1 MANTLLTIAMITN
14 QVARVLR
21 NNLSATRFVT
31 LRYDDRFANSGGKI
45 GQSLDIRLPAKH
57 KSVPGT
63 AWVPED
69 HVEEFATLT
78 LQQEHVPMLFTT
90 NDMLL
95 DINSFSA
102 QVIEPAIAPLANAI
116 DQSVCDLSIGVY
128 NQVGTP
134 GTAPANTDIFLDGGV
149 LLDFEGVP
157 KGRMRAA
164 LVDPRAEAEVIKG
177 SKGLFNAQASI
188 SKQFTEGSMSGPN
201 MVSGFRWEMDQNMRV
216 HTAGNFVGTPV
227 TNGIPAEGATTLV
240 TDGFTVTVATVREGD
255 RFTLGVLGVDGV
267 NMVRAQSLSDAGTL
281 RTFVVTADGTA
292 DGGGNLTISFKP
304 PMISNAAAASL
315 APRATIVALPADGV
329 ALNFLG
335 TENATSVDNMVFHPE
350 AIGLAFVDLPLPRGV
365 HMASRV
371 QDKEMGMAFTFIQDF
386 RADTYDYISRVD
398 ALWGV
403 TLQRPEMATVVYG

>member
-31 LRYDDRFANSGGKI
+31 MRYDDRFAQSGGKI
-45 GQSLDIRLPAKH
+45 GDVLQIRLPAKH
-57 KSVPGT
+57 TVTPGT
-63 AWVPED
+63 SWTPED
-69 HVEEFATLT
+69 HVEEQVSLT
-78 LQQEHVPMLFTT
+78 LQQAHVPMLFTT

-102 QVIEPAIAPLANAI
+102 QVIEPAIAPLANHI
-116 DQSVCDLSIGVY
+116 DQSVCDLSIGIY

-134 GTAPANTDIFLDGGV
+134 GTLPADTDIFLDGGT
-149 LLDFEGVP
+149 LLDLEGVV
-157 KGRMRAA
+157 KGNMRAS
-164 LVDPRAEAEVIKG
+164 LVDPRAEASVIKG

-188 SKQFTEGSMSGPN
+188 SRQFTEGNMSGPN
-201 MVSGFRWEMDQNMRV
+201 LVSGFRWEMDQNMRV
-216 HTAGNFVGTPV
+216 GTAGNFVGTPV

-240 TDGFTVTVATVREGD
+240 TDGFTASVATVRIGD

-267 NMVRAQSLSDAGTL
+267 NMVRAQSLSDAGIL
-281 RTFVVTADGTA
+281 RTFVVTADATS
-292 DGGGNLTISFKP
+292 DGGGNMTIAFSP
-304 PMISNAAAASL
+304 PMISNAASS
-315 APRATIVALPADGV
+315 PRATVVALVADGV

-335 TENATSVDNMVFHPE
+335 TENATFTENFVFHPE

-403 TLQRPEMATVVYG
+403 TLQRPEMGAIVYG

>member
-1 MANTLLTIAMITN
+1 MAEVTNTLLTIAMITN

-57 KSVPGT
+57 TSTPGT
-63 AWVPED
+63 AWVPQA

-78 LQQEHVPMLFTT
+78 LQQEHVPMLFST
-90 NDMLL
+90 NDLLL

-128 NQVGTP
+128 NQVGIP
-134 GTAPANTDIFLDGGV
+134 GTPPANTDIFLDGGV

-157 KGRMRAA
+157 KGKMRAA
-164 LVDPRAEAEVIKG
+164 LVDPRAEAQVIKG
-177 SKGLFNAQASI
+177 SRGLFNAQATI
-188 SKQFTEGSMSGPN
+188 ARQFTEGSMSGPN
-201 MVSGFRWEMDQNMRV
+201 LVSGFRWEMDQNMRV

-227 TNGIPAEGATTLV
+227 TEATQVEGASQLV
-240 TDGFTVTVATVREGD
+240 CDGFTVTVATVKKGD
-255 RFTLGVLGVDGV
+255 RFTLGTLGADGI

-292 DGGGNLTISFKP
+292 DGTGDLTIQIEP
-304 PMISNAAAASL
+304 PLITTG
-315 APRATIVALPADGV
+315 PRQTIVGLPADGV

-335 TENATSVDNMVFHPE
+335 APNATSVENMVFHPE

-403 TLQRPEMATVVYG
+403 VLQRPEMATIVYG